1 MKTKTIIQIFFAGG
15 VGLFLWGCTE
25 VKDSTGKQLVEEY
38 QQASVGDKS
47 TLTDKGTVLLKH
59 LNERLA
65 LDVMDPECTAMPR
78 ICNDSPARTDWLGL
92 AKKTFLAGLEKNDA
106 AIIVQIPE
114 MVNLRRFELTVKQ
127 DDEFIEY
134 ITNHAEKITFNDE
147 GLAAS
152 YNYIG
157 KVNAKRKDFFEAYK
171 NFAKAVILSVD
182 KDRYAASVVTLLSH
196 FGCKQDMLAW
206 SEYSSQT
213 DYYVR
218 EIMSGSSYPEQTMDD
233 GFNVGLARKSMI
245 GMRAVP
251 ALQVSCPINLYKK

>member
-106 AIIVQIPE
+106 AI
-114 MVNLRRFELTVKQ
+114 
-127 DDEFIEY
+127 
-134 ITNHAEKITFNDE
+134 
-147 GLAAS
+147 
-152 YNYIG
+152 
-157 KVNAKRKDFFEAYK
+157 
-171 NFAKAVILSVD
+171 
-182 KDRYAASVVTLLSH
+182 
-196 FGCKQDMLAW
+196 
-206 SEYSSQT
+206 
-213 DYYVR
+213 R
-218 EIMSGSSYPEQTMDD
+218 EIG
-233 GFNVGLARKSMI
+233 R
-245 GMRAVP
+245 
-251 ALQVSCPINLYKK
+251 

>member
-1 MKTKTIIQIFFAGG
+1 MKTKNIIQIFFAGG
-15 VGLFLWGCTE
+15 VGLFIWGCTE
-25 VKDSTGKQLVEEY
+25 IKDSTGKQLVEEY
-38 QQASVGDKS
+38 QQASIDDQS

-65 LDVMDPECTAMPR
+65 LDVMEPEST
-78 ICNDSPARTDWLGL
+78 NDSPARTDWLGL

-127 DDEFIEY
+127 DDEFIDY

-171 NFAKAVILSVD
+171 NFAKAVILSGD
-182 KDRYAASVVTLLSH
+182 KDRYAASVVTLLNH

-213 DYYVR
+213 DYYVQKT
-218 EIMSGSSYPEQTMDD
+218 MTGSSYPEQTIDA